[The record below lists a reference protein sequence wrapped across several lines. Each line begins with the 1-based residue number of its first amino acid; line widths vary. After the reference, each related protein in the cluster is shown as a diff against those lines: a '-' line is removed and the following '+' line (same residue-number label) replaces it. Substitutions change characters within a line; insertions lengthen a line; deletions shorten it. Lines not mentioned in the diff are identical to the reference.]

1 MSPDEF
7 ENLVGEV
14 TARIAGLALDDA
26 LDRWLNATWPP
37 GSPMYEALAQA
48 CRIGVEQRWL
58 CNREAGGIRY
68 GRIVEPGA
76 RTHEFS
82 VDVVHM
88 DPLAGPHHRHPNGE
102 IDLIMPTSGP
112 ATFDGRPA
120 GWCVYGPGSAHRPTV
135 EHGQALIL
143 YLLPR
148 GAIDFTRHSA
158 RDSNASHQET
168 L

>member
-14 TARIAGLALDDA
+14 TARIAGRALD
-26 LDRWLNATWPP
+26 
-37 GSPMYEALAQA
+37 
-48 CRIGVEQRWL
+48 
-58 CNREAGGIRY
+58 
-68 GRIVEPGA
+68 
-76 RTHEFS
+76 
-82 VDVVHM
+82 
-88 DPLAGPHHRHPNGE
+88 
-102 IDLIMPTSGP
+102 
-112 ATFDGRPA
+112 
-120 GWCVYGPGSAHRPTV
+120 GPGSAHRPTV